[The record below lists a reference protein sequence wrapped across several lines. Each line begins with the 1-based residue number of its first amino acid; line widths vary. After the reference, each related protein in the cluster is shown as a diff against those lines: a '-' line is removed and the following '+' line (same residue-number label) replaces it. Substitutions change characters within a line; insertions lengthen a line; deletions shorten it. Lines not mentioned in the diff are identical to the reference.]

1 MDDCDQAYHYTETLN
16 RIAIANQLNRSR
28 CLNPSLKWCKECE
41 EEIPEAR
48 RKAVPGCCRCVACE
62 TRFERRGNGR

>member
-16 RIAIANQLNRSR
+16 RIAIANQRNRSR
-28 CLNPSLKWCKECE
+28 SLEPSLKWCKACE

-48 RKAVPGCCRCVACE
+48 RKAMPGCSRCVACE
-62 TRFERRGNGR
+62 TEFERGRNGR